1 MSVRVLVVEDH
12 RLFAEV
18 MADLLK
24 EEEGVTVVGIATS
37 GGEAIATARR
47 ECPDIVVIDLGLG
60 DMDGFTAGRAI
71 LADRPST
78 KIVALTARRDRT
90 ALAEANA
97 AGFHSYVTKDV
108 PLPKFVRILRGV
120 LGGGGANEP
129 VVPGLP
135 DRGTTDARFALRQL
149 SPRERDVLDLLREGL
164 GTDAVADRLGVS
176 RNTVRS
182 HIQRI
187 LTKLQVRSR
196 LEAVALIERS
206 PLRLS
211 RPGMSAT
218 NGQTGS
224 AARHA

>member
-1 MSVRVLVVEDH
+1 MRVLLVEDH

-24 EEEGVTVVGIATS
+24 EEENVTIVGVATS
-37 GGEAIATARR
+37 GGEAISLARS
-47 ECPDIVVIDLGLG
+47 ENPDIVVLDLGLA

-78 KIVALTARRDRT
+78 RIVALTARRDRA

-108 PLPKFVRILRGV
+108 PLPKFVRLLRGV
-120 LGGGGANEP
+120 LGGGSSNEP
-129 VVPGLP
+129 VVPGTP
-135 DRGTTDARFALRQL
+135 ERATTDARFALRQL
-149 SPRERDVLDLLREGL
+149 SPRERDVLELLREGL
-164 GTDAVADRLGVS
+164 GTDAVAERLAVS

-211 RPGMSAT
+211 RPGLTSASG
-218 NGQTGS
+218 NARQ

>member
-1 MSVRVLVVEDH
+1 VSVRVLLVEDH
-12 RLFAEV
+12 RLFVEV

-24 EEEGVTVVGIATS
+24 EEEGVVIVGVATS
-37 GGEAIATARR
+37 GGEAIDAAKR
-47 ECPDIVVIDLGLG
+47 ESPDIVVLDLGLG
-60 DMDGFTAGRAI
+60 DMDGFTVGRAI
-71 LADRPST
+71 LANRPST
-78 KIVALTARRDRT
+78 KIVALTARRDRA

-108 PLPKFVRILRGV
+108 PLPKFVRLLRGV
-120 LGGGGANEP
+120 LGGGSSNEP
-129 VVPGLP
+129 MAPGMP
-135 DRGTTDARFALRQL
+135 ERASTDARFALRQL
-149 SPRERDVLDLLREGL
+149 SPRERDVLELLREGL
-164 GTDAVADRLGVS
+164 GTDAVAERLAVS

-211 RPGMSAT
+211 RPPISTT
-218 NGQTGS
+218 NGRDKG
-224 AARHA
+224 AVRHA

>member
-1 MSVRVLVVEDH
+1 VSVRVLLVEDH
-12 RLFAEV
+12 RLFVEV

-24 EEEGVTVVGIATS
+24 EEENVTIVGVATS
-37 GGEAIATARR
+37 GGEAIAMAKR
-47 ECPDIVVIDLGLG
+47 EYPDVVVLDLGLG
-60 DMDGFTAGRAI
+60 DMDGFTVGRAI

-78 KIVALTARRDRT
+78 KIVALTARRDRS

-108 PLPKFVRILRGV
+108 PLPKFVRLLRNV
-120 LGGGGANEP
+120 LGGGTSNEP
-129 VVPGLP
+129 VVPGTP
-135 DRGTTDARFALRQL
+135 DRATTDARFALRQL

-164 GTDAVADRLGVS
+164 GTDAVAERLAIS

-211 RPGMSAT
+211 RPGLSGS
-218 NGQTGS
+218 NGHAKG
-224 AARHA
+224 AARHG